1 MSVKVSSLQSKAFTT
16 APCTW
21 IMVCQVEILH
31 RDMLSTAAE
40 VCLDAAAGQDGRRA
54 PEVGQDGRRAPE
66 DGLECRSAPEDG
78 RRTPE
83 DGQDGRS
90 APEDGQDGRHT
101 PEEGQYGRRAP
112 EDSQDGRPLPED
124 GLEGR
129 SHPRMAAT
137 SPRMVTP
144 RSRMVPLCALM
155 PLVRSKATLISSTE
169 H

>member
-54 PEVGQDGRRAPE
+54 PEVGQDGHRAPE

-83 DGQDGRS
+83 DGQDGR
-90 APEDGQDGRHT
+90 
-101 PEEGQYGRRAP
+101 
-112 EDSQDGRPLPED
+112 PLPED

-137 SPRMVTP
+137 SPMMVTP

-169 H
+169 HLTCSSSTLYTPS

>member
-1 MSVKVSSLQSKAFTT
+1 
-16 APCTW
+16 
-21 IMVCQVEILH
+21 
-31 RDMLSTAAE
+31 MLSTAAE

-54 PEVGQDGRRAPE
+54 PEDG
-66 DGLECRSAPEDG
+66 
-78 RRTPE
+78 
-83 DGQDGRS
+83 
-90 APEDGQDGRHT
+90 
-101 PEEGQYGRRAP
+101 
-112 EDSQDGRPLPED
+112 QDGRPLPED

-137 SPRMVTP
+137 SPRMVTL

>member
-1 MSVKVSSLQSKAFTT
+1 
-16 APCTW
+16 
-21 IMVCQVEILH
+21 MVCQVEILH

-90 APEDGQDGRHT
+90 APEDGQDGRPAH
-101 PEEGQYGRRAP
+101 EDGRRVA
-112 EDSQDGRPLPED
+112 QDGHLAVQDAPLARPDVLGEVQ
-124 GLEGR
+124 G
-129 SHPRMAAT
+129 HP
-137 SPRMVTP
+137 
-144 RSRMVPLCALM
+144 
-155 PLVRSKATLISSTE
+155 
-169 H
+169 HQQH